1 METIAR
7 KHPKAFYTIFM
18 LEVWERFGYMALTG
32 ILAVYLT
39 RKLNMPTDQAFIL
52 YGAFAALVYAF
63 IVLGGYL
70 GDKILGAKR
79 TIILGLITLLAGY
92 ILMTLNSVNT
102 VYYAMSLICIG
113 TGLFKSNPSSLLAKC
128 YPQDDGNR
136 LHNAFTL
143 FYMAINIGSMLGL
156 FIVPTLAHNFGYSAA
171 FSAAVIATFLSLL
184 TFVGFGFTMKN
195 VHTEAGAKPLN
206 IKALVLTIIS
216 VIVLVFIVERLL
228 NNIAL
233 AKSIVVLTFT
243 VTLLAYLWLMFSIKK
258 EGFFFKMLL
267 ALILMTEAIAYK
279 ISYMQMQTSINFYAI
294 NNTVHSIF
302 GIPIAPETFQALNPI
317 WVVIMSPIL
326 AYYYTKSNN
335 TKYSLSIYHKFT
347 LGMLLLSLSF
357 ITLYCSKFFANDA
370 GIISSN
376 WLILSYFLQSTGEL
390 LISALGLAM
399 VAQLVPLRFTGF
411 VIGLWWVFMAF
422 ASLLGGYVASL
433 TSPKSATV
441 TNTLTQLDNYTHVFL
456 WIGICILI
464 FTCFMFS
471 LSPLKKRLLG

>member
-1 METIAR
+1 MQVIPK
-7 KHPKAFYTIFM
+7 KHPTAFYTIFM

-32 ILAVYLT
+32 ILVVYLT
-39 RKLNMPTDQAFIL
+39 QKLHMPTDQAFIL

-79 TIILGLITLLAGY
+79 TIVLGLITLLAGY
-92 ILMTLNSVNT
+92 ILMTVNSLNT

-128 YPQDDGNR
+128 YPQNDADR

-156 FIVPTLAHNFGYSAA
+156 FIVPALAHKFGYSIA
-171 FSAAVIATFLSLL
+171 FSAGVIAILLSLA
-184 TFVGFGFTMKN
+184 TFIGFGFTMKN

-206 IKALVLTIIS
+206 VPALFITILTI
-216 VIVLVFIVERLL
+216 IVLVFIVEKLL
-228 NNIAL
+228 NYIIL
-233 AKSIVVLTFT
+233 AKIMVVLTFL
-243 VTLLAYLWLMFSIKK
+243 VTMLAYTWLMFTIKK
-258 EGFFFKMLL
+258 EGFFLKMLL
-267 ALILMTEAIAYK
+267 ALILMSEAIAYK
-279 ISYMQMQTSINFYAI
+279 IAYMQMQTSINFYAI
-294 NNTVHSIF
+294 NNTMHTIF
-302 GIPIAPETFQALNPI
+302 GIPIAPETFQALNPVWI
-317 WVVIMSPIL
+317 VIMSPVL

-335 TKYSLSIYHKFT
+335 TRYGLTIYHKFT
-347 LGMLLLSLSF
+347 VGMVLLSFSF
-357 ITLYCSKFFANDA
+357 LTLYCSKFFASDA

-376 WLILSYFLQSTGEL
+376 WLVLSYFLQSTGEL

-433 TSPKSATV
+433 TSPKNV
-441 TNTLTQLDNYTHVFL
+441 DITNTSVLLENYTNVFL
-456 WIGICILI
+456 WIGICIFI
-464 FTCFMFS
+464 FACLMLS
-471 LSPLKKRLLG
+471 LSPLKKKLLA